1 MICMNKESEFMTK
14 FKKVDLFNE
23 TLHLI
28 VYPDEGLK
36 TINQLYGLIE
46 GDTIKIIIRK
56 HQ

>member
-1 MICMNKESEFMTK
+1 MNEESEFMAK